1 MNQVISSKSYV
12 ASKLGIA
19 YENLS
24 QSYLRAATAL
34 GTNSTISFEVQ
45 KNQVSSPLVT
55 EKLLELNDVFVATDF
70 TVGLQQVG
78 SDTPTDVQLLTAN
91 WYTYDDDQVF
101 TGTNA
106 ANAGAIYGGSLRF
119 TIDRRE
125 YIPAFPMRAFYR
137 VGDSQTNANL
147 ITAGTTGSPAATF
160 TGNAGIN
167 SFPGLQYGFS
177 SLDPVAITGRQTID
191 IDIELGSAV
200 SFDDSSN
207 TVYAVLE
214 LRGFL
219 VVNAK
224 N

>member
-1 MNQVISSKSYV
+1 MTIKFSQV
-12 ASKLGIA
+12 
-19 YENLS
+19 
-24 QSYLRAATAL
+24 QT
-34 GTNSTISFEVQ
+34 
-45 KNQVSSPLVT
+45 
-55 EKLLELNDVFVATDF
+55 LL
-70 TVGLQQVG
+70 
-78 SDTPTDVQLLTAN
+78 
-91 WYTYDDDQVF
+91 
-101 TGTNA
+101 
-106 ANAGAIYGGSLRF
+106 
-119 TIDRRE
+119 
-125 YIPAFPMRAFYR
+125 MR
-137 VGDSQTNANL
+137 QTNANL
-147 ITAGTTGSPAATF
+147 ITAGTTSTPAATF
-160 TGNAGIN
+160 SGNAGVN

>member
-78 SDTPTDVQLLTAN
+78 SDTPTDVQLLTAK

-101 TGTNA
+101 TG
-106 ANAGAIYGGSLRF
+106 ANAS
-119 TIDRRE
+119 
-125 YIPAFPMRAFYR
+125 
-137 VGDSQTNANL
+137 NAPN
-147 ITAGTTGSPAATF
+147 
-160 TGNAGIN
+160 
-167 SFPGLQYGFS
+167 
-177 SLDPVAITGRQTID
+177 
-191 IDIELGSAV
+191 
-200 SFDDSSN
+200 
-207 TVYAVLE
+207 
-214 LRGFL
+214 
-219 VVNAK
+219 
-224 N
+224 